1 MTRFNIIGRG
11 FLDIEAGNV
20 AGFTRSNPWFRFA
33 DVELGRSVEFSVPAT
48 AHNRIVLGFGDD
60 PSEYGEQLRIRHA
73 CQLIYDGG
81 QVMGTMTVTAYA
93 GGAFSCVFLIGGA
106 SWIDRLQKMK
116 LSECQSALSV
126 LWVAG
131 DGVPTTQ
138 VDYSQ
143 GVQLLRYDNGLPSV
157 VPGWGVVPSV
167 NVRYFLNEILT
178 NLGVPHAVNVT
189 QALYMVA
196 GSMQNGQEEGVE
208 FFQGDSTDLSKE
220 DAYGYFDIVDINV
233 EWATAIL
240 FGNYVGGGSNAIKA
254 FKVTH
259 DLKLTFDNVPADI
272 FLIEWD
278 MRLKNC
284 ECLGGYPSN
293 MSGIDEYWRGRFKDL
308 SDETVELKKGQTF
321 FFADYFGFVQ
331 STNLWASSQI
341 LSQGYF
347 GWQDNAHGVSI
358 TAVAAANVDLQLG
371 EWWYMRNNMP
381 DMTVFEF
388 LKSICLATGYELTV
402 DPVDGLTIG
411 YGKYGDPKGDDFKAL
426 ERVLS
431 VDRVARSAWGDNTA
445 VALVGFD
452 SDDYVTDT
460 IEVEYGIPNE
470 VNTERR
476 EWRSKFS
483 EGNVGDHGVLIA
495 DVDPVDYKFTAKRW
509 TLALAYSYLDTLQRI
524 HSPVAVGYHD
534 IAANSTAVTVK
545 ALLPLVDF
553 FTMKPSTTWLWRGC
567 AYLWSKASW
576 SDGVLTMELQRVSA
590 ERVEMLPPQPPTVT
604 SIEAV
609 FTQPQQPIVGTD
621 NLDDLKQY
629 LTVTAIF
636 SDSNTRVLDANE
648 YTLSGTLAYPSATV
662 TVDFQGVTATFT
674 VVVAYDAQVEYL
686 ESTGTQYIDTGITGD
701 QDTKVMVEVS
711 YYVESSIA
719 TSGRVLGSRTNSP
732 NRLDIGSNNGRSS
745 ESTHNFAQFGSNSS
759 ASSNIIFGMW
769 RLMEVN
775 PTGYYIDGVLQGSSF
790 SASTFTTPQTMKL
803 FAFDH
808 NGIVGCGVVRVK
820 SLKLFDGADL
830 VRDFIPV
837 RCGTIGYMY
846 DRVSGTLFGNDG
858 TGDFVVGPDV

>member
-48 AHNRIVLGFGDD
+48 THNRIVLGFGDD
-60 PSEYGEQLRIRHA
+60 PSEYGEQLRTRHA

-126 LWVAG
+126 LWIAG

-178 NLGVPHAVNVT
+178 NLGVPHTVNVT

-196 GSMQNGQEEGVE
+196 GSVQNGQEDNIW
-208 FFQGDSTDLSKE
+208 FSQNDSLDIDVAQS
-220 DAYGYFDIVDINV
+220 YGYFDIVDINV

-240 FGNYVGGGSNAIKA
+240 FGSYVGGGSNAIKA

-278 MRLKNC
+278 MTLKNC

-308 SDETVELKKGQTF
+308 TGETVELKKGQTF

-388 LKSICLATGYELTV
+388 IKSVCLATGYELTV
-402 DPVDGLTIG
+402 DPVDGVTIG
-411 YGKYGDPKGDDFKAL
+411 SGKYGDPKEDDFKAL

-445 VALVGFD
+445 VAVVGFD

-470 VNTERR
+470 VNTERK

-483 EGNVGDHGVLIA
+483 EGNVGDDGVLIA

-509 TLALAYSYLDTLQRI
+509 TLALAFRYLDTLQRI
-524 HSPVAVGYHD
+524 QSPVAVGYHD

-576 SDGVLTMELQRVSA
+576 SDGVLTMELQKVSA
-590 ERVEMLPPQPPTVT
+590 SRVEMLPPPPTVT
-604 SIEAV
+604 NIEAV

-621 NLDDLKQY
+621 NLDDLQQW
-629 LTVTAIF
+629 LTVTATF
-636 SDSNTRVLDANE
+636 SDSTTRVLDANE

-662 TVDFQGVTATFT
+662 TVDYQGVTNTFT
-674 VVVAYDAQVEYL
+674 VAVAYDAEVEYL
-686 ESTGTQYIDTGITGD
+686 ESTGTQYIDTEVTPN
-701 QDTKVMVEVS
+701 QD
-711 YYVESSIA
+711 I
-719 TSGRVLGSRTNSP
+719 
-732 NRLDIGSNNGRSS
+732 RLDLKFKNVTTQSGKYLFGSGSSTTDCIRAYIRNNGLWR
-745 ESTHNFAQFGSNSS
+745 FGGASYS
-759 ASSNIIFGMW
+759 AT
-769 RLMEVN
+769 L
-775 PTGYYIDGVLQGSSF
+775 TGTSMRTITMDKVGVTLDGVSHNYSGTVGTFSSPVTIKFFAGATGNIPISTRIYYFRVSDNGS
-790 SASTFTTPQTMKL
+790 L
-803 FAFDH
+803 
-808 NGIVGCGVVRVK
+808 V
-820 SLKLFDGADL
+820 LDL
-830 VRDFIPV
+830 IPV
-837 RCGTIGYMY
+837 RCGTTGYMY
-846 DRVSGTLFGNDG
+846 DRVSGTLFGNAG
-858 TGDFVVGPDV
+858 TGDFIVGADV

>member
-20 AGFTRSNPWFRFA
+20 AGFTKTNPWFRFA

-48 AHNRIVLGFGDD
+48 THNRIVLGFGDD
-60 PSEYGEQLRIRHA
+60 PSEYGEQLRTRHT

-116 LSECQSALSV
+116 LSECQSALNV

-131 DGVPTTQ
+131 DGVPTSQ
-138 VDYSQ
+138 VDYTQ

-157 VPGWGVVPSV
+157 VSDWGVVPSV
-167 NVRYFLNEILT
+167 NVRYFINEILT
-178 NLGVPHAVNVT
+178 NLGVPHTVNVT
-189 QALYMVA
+189 QALYMVS
-196 GSMQNGQEEGVE
+196 GSMQNGQEDNIW
-208 FFQGDSTDLSKE
+208 FSQNDSLDI
-220 DAYGYFDIVDINV
+220 DVAQAYGYFDIVDINV

-278 MRLKNC
+278 MTLKNC

-308 SDETVELKKGQTF
+308 TGETVELKKGNTI

-331 STNLWASSQI
+331 STNLWASSRI

-358 TAVAAANVDLQLG
+358 TAVAAANIDLQLG
-371 EWWYMRNNMP
+371 EYWYMRNNMP

-388 LKSICLATGYELTV
+388 LKSVCLAIGYELTV
-402 DPVDGLTIG
+402 DPVDGVTIG
-411 YGKYGDPKGDDFKAL
+411 RGSYGDVKNGDFKAL

-431 VDRVARSAWGDNTA
+431 IDRVARSAWGDNTA
-445 VALVGFD
+445 VAVVGFD

-460 IEVEYGIPNE
+460 IEVEYGISNE
-470 VNTERR
+470 VNTERK

-483 EGNVGDHGVLIA
+483 EGNVGDNGVLIQ
-495 DVDPVDYKFTAKRW
+495 DVDPVSYKFTAKRW
-509 TLALAYSYLDTLQRI
+509 TLALAFRYLDTLQRI
-524 HSPVAVGYHD
+524 DSPVAVGYHD

-553 FTMKPSTTWLWRGC
+553 FAMKPSTTWLWRGC

-576 SDGVLTMELQRVSA
+576 SDGVLTMEMQRVSA
-590 ERVEMLPPQPPTVT
+590 ERVEMLPPPPVTVT

-621 NLDDLKQY
+621 NLDDLKQW
-629 LTVTAIF
+629 LIVTATF
-636 SDSNTRVLDANE
+636 SDSSTRVLDANE

-662 TVDFQGVTATFT
+662 TVDYQGVTDTFT
-674 VVVAYDAQVEYL
+674 VAVAYDAEVEYL
-686 ESTGTQYIDTGITGD
+686 ESTGTQYIDTGIVLEENDVAEIEAMFLNKSGDNFMMGANGLTGEGGIRI
-701 QDTKVMVEVS
+701 EV
-711 YYVESSIA
+711 YNNITHYV
-719 TSGRVLGSRTNSP
+719 R
-732 NRLDIGSNNGRSS
+732 
-745 ESTHNFAQFGSNSS
+745 FGSISS
-759 ASSNIIFGMW
+759 VSQSGNASANMNVW
-769 RLMEVN
+769 RTYKIEKGHFYV
-775 PTGYYIDGVLQGSSF
+775 DGVQKLTPSF
-790 SASTFTTPQTMKL
+790 ASMPSRSLFVFGRNASTL
-803 FAFDH
+803 S
-808 NGIVGCGVVRVK
+808 NGIVKIRAAKILRGGA
-820 SLKLFDGADL
+820 SIFD
-830 VRDFIPV
+830 VSSV
-837 RCGTIGYMY
+837 RCGTTGYMF
-846 DRVSGTLFGNDG
+846 DRVSRELFGNDG
-858 TGDFVVGPDV
+858 TGDFIVGADV

>member
-11 FLDIEAGNV
+11 FLDIEAGNA

-48 AHNRIVLGFGDD
+48 THNRIVLGFGDD
-60 PSEYGEQLRIRHA
+60 PSEYGEQLRTRHT

-93 GGAFSCVFLIGGA
+93 GGVFSCVFLIGGA

-116 LSECQSALSV
+116 LSDCISTINVQWQAGTGADASTADPSV
-126 LWVAG
+126 GA
-131 DGVPTTQ
+131 Q
-138 VDYSQ
+138 
-143 GVQLLRYDNGLPSV
+143 QLKYENGLPS
-157 VPGWGVVPSV
+157 PDPNWGVVPSV

-178 NLGVPHAVNVT
+178 NLGVPHVINLS
-189 QALYMVA
+189 QYLYMVA
-196 GSMQNGQEEGVE
+196 GSMQNGQEENVE

-233 EWATAIL
+233 EWATALVFAQYI
-240 FGNYVGGGSNAIKA
+240 GGGSNAIKA

-259 DLKLTFDNVPADI
+259 DLKLTFDSVPADI

-278 MRLKNC
+278 MSLKNC

-293 MSGIDEYWRGRFKDL
+293 MSGIDDYWRGRFRDL
-308 SDETVELKKGQTF
+308 TGETVELKKGETF

-358 TAVAAANVDLQLG
+358 TAVAAADVDLQLG
-371 EWWYMRNNMP
+371 EYWYMRNNMP

-388 LKSICLATGYELTV
+388 LKSVCLATGYELTV
-402 DPVDGLTIG
+402 DPIDGVTVEWG
-411 YGKYGDPKGDDFKAL
+411 RYGNPKVGDFKAL

-431 VDRVARSAWGDNTA
+431 IDRVARSAWGDNTA
-445 VALVGFD
+445 AAVVGFD

-460 IEVEYGIPNE
+460 IDVEYGIPNE

-483 EGNVGDHGVLIA
+483 EGNVGDNGVLVE
-495 DVDPVDYKFTAKRW
+495 DVEIGGVPKFKAKRW
-509 TLALAYSYLDTLQRI
+509 TLAYADLTKTYLQRI
-524 HSPVAVGYHD
+524 STPSHVGYHD

-545 ALLPLVDF
+545 ALLPLADF
-553 FTMKPSTTWLWRGC
+553 FAMKPSTTWLWRGC

-576 SDGVLTMELQRVSA
+576 SDGVLTMEMQRVSA
-590 ERVEMLPPQPPTVT
+590 ERVEMLPPTPPTLT

-609 FTQPQQPIVGTD
+609 FTQPQQPIAGTD
-621 NLDDLKQY
+621 HLDDLKQW
-629 LTVTAIF
+629 LTVTATF
-636 SDSNTRVLDANE
+636 SDSTTRVLDASE

-662 TVDFQGVTATFT
+662 TVDYQGVTDTFT
-674 VVVAYDAQVEYL
+674 VAVAYDAEVEYL
-686 ESTGTQYIDTGITGD
+686 ESSGTQYIDTGIEPH
-701 QDTKVMVEVS
+701 QDIEIEIKWKNNTTQNTKWLIGSGSSNTNCIRAYVS
-711 YYVESSIA
+711 TSGAWRFGGGYVSINTNNTTTRVAIINKSKVTINGTYYSLNGTVGTFSSNVTIKIFAGATFNYPLSAKLYYFIA
-719 TSGRVLGSRTNSP
+719 T
-732 NRLDIGSNNGRSS
+732 DNGV
-745 ESTHNFAQFGSNSS
+745 Q
-759 ASSNIIFGMW
+759 I
-769 RLMEVN
+769 
-775 PTGYYIDGVLQGSSF
+775 
-790 SASTFTTPQTMKL
+790 
-803 FAFDH
+803 
-808 NGIVGCGVVRVK
+808 
-820 SLKLFDGADL
+820 ADL
-830 VRDFIPV
+830 IPV
-837 RCGTIGYMY
+837 RCGTTGYMY
-846 DRVSGTLFGNDG
+846 DRVSGQLFGNDG
-858 TGDFVVGPDV
+858 TGDFIVGADV